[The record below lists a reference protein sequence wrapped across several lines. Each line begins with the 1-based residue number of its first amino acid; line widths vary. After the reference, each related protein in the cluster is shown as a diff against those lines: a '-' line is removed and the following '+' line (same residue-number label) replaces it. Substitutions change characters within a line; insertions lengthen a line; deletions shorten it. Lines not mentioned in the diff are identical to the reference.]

1 MNFFKKFGEILETQ
15 IIRDAQGNHR
25 GCAFVK
31 FASLTEADIA
41 IASLNESCFLPGV
54 LPAHQSSAKLQ
65 LKWADGEAKRIG
77 LSGYDHKNA
86 NKLYV
91 GNIPPETTEENLK
104 ELFSS
109 FGDIQMLYFIKNPL
123 NPDLN
128 RCYLKYL
135 TKEEALIC
143 IKEVNENVVLH
154 ESHKPLE
161 VMLIEQKKSV
171 RAMSIYAPKENEMG
185 QTVASPHADLLRVL
199 RRQRHALLLQPQDQR
214 DPVGPADRRH
224 RRAAAAVR
232 PHGHDDAA
240 VEQLGSG
247 AGQPE
252 PHVPVR
258 LPARAAG
265 RRAVGHPREQ
275 HPQRVE

>member
-1 MNFFKKFGEILETQ
+1 MNFFKKFGEIHETQ
-15 IIRDAQGNHR
+15 IIRDTQGNHR

-54 LPAHQSSAKLQ
+54 TPAHQSSAKLQ

-91 GNIPPETTEENLK
+91 GNIPPETTEEELK
-104 ELFSS
+104 EFFST

-143 IKEVNENVVLH
+143 IKEVNEVVALH
-154 ESHKPLE
+154 NSPKPLE

-185 QTVASPHADLLRVL
+185 QTVPPPHPDLLPVL

-214 DPVGPADRRH
+214 DPVGPAHRRH

-232 PHGHDDAA
+232 PHGHDRDAR
-240 VEQLGSG
+240 EQPRAG
-247 AGQPE
+247 ARQPE
-252 PHVPVR
+252 PALPLLQPAARSGAVR
-258 LPARAAG
+258 D
-265 RRAVGHPREQ
+265 PREQ